1 MAFLKEESCEIGAF
15 LCGNLGTF
23 STSTDKN
30 AFEQKVS
37 KEEDVV
43 VVFFLM
49 EESKYYFAEMIFF
62 SFNFS
67 FYLYN
72 SQKSCKDQSCP
83 YVGLIEVFNFCFYN
97 FFFVTRTQNDEE
109 NHLGRKNC
117 LVFQK
122 T

>member
-37 KEEDVV
+37 KEDVV

-72 SQKSCKDQSCP
+72 
-83 YVGLIEVFNFCFYN
+83 
-97 FFFVTRTQNDEE
+97 
-109 NHLGRKNC
+109 
-117 LVFQK
+117 
-122 T
+122 

>member
-109 NHLGRKNC
+109 NHLCRKNR